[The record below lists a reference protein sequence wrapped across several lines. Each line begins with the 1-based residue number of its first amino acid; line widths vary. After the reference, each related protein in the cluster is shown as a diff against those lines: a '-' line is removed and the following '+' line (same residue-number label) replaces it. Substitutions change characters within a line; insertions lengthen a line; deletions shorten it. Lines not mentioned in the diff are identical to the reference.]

1 MNTRFTRGIL
11 SGVAVCLAAGVCPGQ
26 QNPPASH
33 SIVYKESGRFGGWPA
48 NHGIWIWGNEIVVGF
63 RSAHFKVMPVGHAR
77 DPQKPEDEYQARSLD
92 GGKTWTVEK
101 PRELVRPENGGPAP
115 VDSPG
120 GIDFT
125 HPDFAL
131 MFRHSGNTRLSRFYY
146 STDRCRTWKG
156 PYNFPLLGQPRI
168 MARTD
173 YLVESKNE
181 LSVFLTAAKANDKEG
196 HVFLARTSDGGKTW
210 KFISWVG
217 PEPQGFSIMPASLR
231 LSKTRILTTIR
242 RKEGDEHWIEAW
254 STDDNGATW
263 QFLNRP
269 APSTGGSV
277 GNPPSLLRLKDGRLA
292 LIYGYRSAPYG
303 IKARLSGD
311 KGVTWSEELTLRNDG
326 GCWDLG
332 YPRSVQRPDGKIVS
346 VYYFNDNAN
355 SERYVAATVWDPGRW
370 KELQMSST
378 RGVLARQ

>member
-1 MNTRFTRGIL
+1 MSCRNAIVFYVTSL
-11 SGVAVCLAAGVCPGQ
+11 MAAGSCMTAQ
-26 QNPPASH
+26 SPAVSH
-33 SIVYKESGRFGGWPA
+33 ALVYRESGRFGGWPA
-48 NHGIWIWGNEIVVGF
+48 NHGIWSWGNEIVVGF

-77 DPQKPEDEYQARSLD
+77 DPQQPEYEYQARSLD
-92 GGKTWTVEK
+92 GGRTWTVEK
-101 PRELVRPENGGPAP
+101 PPELVRPENGGPTP
-115 VDSPG
+115 VESPG

-131 MFRHSGNTRLSRFYY
+131 MFRASGNTRHSRFYY

-156 PYNFPLLGQPRI
+156 PYVFPLLGQPRI

-173 YLVESKNE
+173 YIVESKNE

-196 HVFLARTSDGGKTW
+196 HVLLARTADGGKTW
-210 KFISWVG
+210 KFVSWIG
-217 PEPQGFSIMPASLR
+217 PEPQGFSIMPSSLR
-231 LSKTRILTTIR
+231 LSQTRILTTIR
-242 RKEGDEHWIEAW
+242 RKEGDQHWIEAW
-254 STDDNGATW
+254 TTGDNGATW

-303 IKARLSGD
+303 IRARLSTD
-311 KGVTWSEELTLRNDG
+311 KGLSWSEELTLRNDG

-346 VYYFNDNAN
+346 VYYFNDNPN
-355 SERYVAATVWDPGRW
+355 SERYIAATVWDPGRW
-370 KELQMSST
+370 KELQLSSR
-378 RGVLARQ
+378 RGETAKP